1 MRQLLAAFLLVAAA
15 VGVVAEEAS
24 PALTRGVASYQ
35 AGDHT
40 AAVGDLSIALQEF
53 LDDAPRYVETG
64 TFDSL
69 TSLETALVYL
79 ALSQFRL
86 GDEDGARQTI
96 LKLHAAERIR
106 PTYATLPIGADAADF
121 EVLNVALLPARTL
134 PRNVRPAPEDPG
146 APLPPILPKVEETI
160 VTTRAERVSIV
171 QALGVP
177 FLPAATSVAETA
189 PPSAPDPI
197 ARERVF
203 DPEPPRQQMPA
214 PSQSA
219 VAQQPVA
226 THTSTE
232 PPVPTATRVSIPP
245 AELLTTLRAADAA
258 ASNGQLND
266 AVELYVR
273 IASAREVPREV
284 LGEAAVGLY
293 RTAAF
298 RESAEAFRRFGTFAR
313 GEEDLRY
320 YYAVALYESGHYAE
334 AKKELECAL
343 PFLIE
348 SDDVLRNRHRIEM
361 FAQLAKY

>member
-15 VGVVAEEAS
+15 VGVVAEEVS
-24 PALTRGVASYQ
+24 HALTRGVASYHT
-35 AGDHT
+35 GDHT

-64 TFDSL
+64 RFDSL
-69 TSLETALVYL
+69 TSLETTLVYL

-86 GDEDGARQTI
+86 GDEDAARQTI
-96 LKLHAAERIR
+96 LRLHAAERIR
-106 PTYATLPIGADAADF
+106 PTYATLAIGADATDF
-121 EVLNVALLPARTL
+121 ETLNTALLPARAL

-146 APLPPILPKVEETI
+146 APLPPIVPKSEENLA
-160 VTTRAERVSIV
+160 TRAERESIV
-171 QALGVP
+171 QALGVTL
-177 FLPAATSVAETA
+177 LPAEARVAEM
-189 PPSAPDPI
+189 PPPAAPDPI

-203 DPEPPRQQMPA
+203 DPEPTR
-214 PSQSA
+214 QSA
-219 VAQQPVA
+219 PVA
-226 THTSTE
+226 SQTPVPQQTFNAQPSTE
-232 PPVPTATRVSIPP
+232 QQVPAETRVSIP
-245 AELLTTLRAADAA
+245 AGELLTTLRAADAA
-258 ASNGQLND
+258 ANGGRFGEAVQL
-266 AVELYVR
+266 YTR

-298 RESAEAFRRFGTFAR
+298 RESVQAFQRFGTFAR
-313 GEEDLRY
+313 GEEDLRF
-320 YYAVALYESGHYAE
+320 YYAISLYESGYYTE

-348 SDDVLRNRHRIEM
+348 SDDVLRYRYRIEM